1 MTDEREYATLP
12 DLRARAAAE
21 RKAGHEERA
30 GELEARIAALSA
42 DAKRAAARVVR
53 ERAEAKERFQRL
65 VNEIRE
71 LQGSAAEVPGGP
83 EARDARIRELT
94 AEANAVKA
102 DHDRLNGRV
111 RRFRWYLTGEGGANG
126 AADAIAR
133 DGTSQGDRQAPPIA
147 GRQADAEGAGG
158 PDRSVGTPP
167 SRRRLWLVPAI
178 VGSALLLIAGGLFL
192 ASLLVDRLLEERVE
206 VELAAALA
214 DQGLDDLL
222 WYESVD
228 VSSIAGSVTA
238 REVVF
243 IDPVTGGEVRA
254 DAVTL
259 TVPHLEALRARDAL
273 AAGDVGDV
281 GLSRLGLTVQG
292 AQATVEGGQA
302 VRVDRIRLV
311 VEGDLDGGMLA
322 APLGATLPRLRR
334 AETTMESAEVT
345 GVERALLEELRA
357 IGWMGDV
364 RDFLVLD
371 EARIVLEH
379 DREAGRIALSDYRM
393 VTPLIEQHGSA
404 ELIYEGDLELGDIW
418 LRRVEV
424 DLTHATPSLPAA
436 FVLPGPY
443 EGEGVLVDIPAV
455 DVTASGAMTFRD
467 EWMEPEL
474 SGMSGAVNVNL
485 GRGAIT
491 LPPSMVEELAWT
503 LPGAADL
510 LPDREVSVDE
520 VSLDATL
527 ARGGAFELRE
537 LAFDAPLAALTLEGR
552 GQLDEVDVVDPGS
565 LVIEGT
571 VVRLPASV
579 RELAGDAVA
588 MMGATL
594 PVSGPFGFS
603 LALDD
608 DGQPRLDVR

>member
-1 MTDEREYATLP
+1 MADEREYATLP

-21 RKAGHEERA
+21 RKAGNEKRA

-42 DAKRAAARVVR
+42 DARRDAARVVR
-53 ERAEAKERFQRL
+53 ERAAAKERFQRL

-71 LQGSAAEVPGGP
+71 LQGSTAEVPGGP

-111 RRFRWYLTGEGGANG
+111 RRFKWYLAGAGEADG
-126 AADAIAR
+126 AADATAP
-133 DGTSQGDRQAPPIA
+133 DGSSQGEAQAPPIG
-147 GRQADAEGAGG
+147 GRPADDEGAGG
-158 PDRSVGTPP
+158 PDRSVGTQPA
-167 SRRRLWLVPAI
+167 RRRWWLVPAI
-178 VGSALLLIAGGLFL
+178 VAGALLLIAGGLFL
-192 ASLLVDRLLEERVE
+192 ASLLVDRRLEERVE

-214 DQGLDDLL
+214 EQGLDDVLS
-222 WYESVD
+222 YESID

-238 REVVF
+238 REVVLT
-243 IDPVTGGEVRA
+243 DPVTGGEVRA

-273 AAGDVGDV
+273 AAGNVGDV
-281 GLSRLGLTVQG
+281 ELSRLALAVQG
-292 AQATVEGGQA
+292 AQATFEGGEA
-302 VRVDRIRLV
+302 VRVGRTRLV
-311 VEGDLDGGMLA
+311 VEGDLDGGMLG
-322 APLGATLPRLRR
+322 APLEATLPRLRR
-334 AETTMESAEVT
+334 AVAVVEAAEVT
-345 GVERALLEELRA
+345 GVERALLEELRE

-371 EARIVLEH
+371 EARVVLEH

-393 VTPLIEQHGSA
+393 VTPLMEQHGSA
-404 ELIYEGDLELGDIW
+404 ALTYEGDLELGDTW
-418 LRRVEV
+418 LREVEI
-424 DLTHATPSLPAA
+424 DFTHATPSLPAA

-443 EGEGVLVDIPAV
+443 EDEGVLVDIPAV
-455 DVTASGAMTFRD
+455 DVTASGAMTFRA

-474 SGMSGAVNVNL
+474 SGVSGAVKINL
-485 GRGAIT
+485 GRGAVT

-503 LPGAADL
+503 IPGAADL
-510 LPDREVSVDE
+510 LPDGEVSVNE
-520 VSLDATL
+520 VSLDASL

-537 LAFDAPLAALTLEGR
+537 LALDAPLAALTLEGR
-552 GQLDEVDVVDPGS
+552 GQLDEVDVVDPAS
-565 LVIEGT
+565 LVVEGN
-571 VVRLPASV
+571 VERLPESV
-579 RELAGDAVA
+579 RELAGDALA

-603 LALDD
+603 LSLDEY
-608 DGQPRLDVR
+608 GQPRLDVR

>member
-1 MTDEREYATLP
+1 MADEREYATLP

-21 RKAGHEERA
+21 RKAGNEKRA
-30 GELEARIAALSA
+30 AELEARIAALSA
-42 DAKRAAARVVR
+42 DARRDAARVVR

-65 VNEIRE
+65 VNGIRE

-111 RRFRWYLTGEGGANG
+111 RRFKWYLTGAGEADG
-126 AADAIAR
+126 AADTAVA
-133 DGTSQGDRQAPPIA
+133 SQEGPP
-147 GRQADAEGAGG
+147 AEGAGG
-158 PDRSVGTPP
+158 QDRSVGTQPA
-167 SRRRLWLVPAI
+167 RRRWWLVPTI
-178 VGSALLLIAGGLFL
+178 VGGALLLIAGGLFL
-192 ASLLVDRLLEERVE
+192 ASLFVDRRLEERVA

-214 DQGLDDLL
+214 EQGIDDVFS
-222 WYESVD
+222 YESID

-243 IDPVTGGEVRA
+243 TDPVTGGEVRA
-254 DAVTL
+254 DAVTV

-273 AAGDVGDV
+273 AAGNVGDV
-281 GLSRLGLTVQG
+281 ELSRLGLIVQG
-292 AQATVEGGQA
+292 AQATFEGGEA

-311 VEGDLDGGMLA
+311 VEGDLDGGMLG
-322 APLGATLPRLRR
+322 APLEATLPRLRR
-334 AETTMESAEVT
+334 AEAVVEAAEVT
-345 GVERALLEELRA
+345 GVERALLEELRE

-371 EARIVLEH
+371 EARAVLEH

-393 VTPLIEQHGSA
+393 VTPLMEQHGSA
-404 ELIYEGDLELGDIW
+404 ALTYEGDLELGDTW
-418 LRRVEV
+418 LREVEV
-424 DLTHATPSLPAA
+424 DFTHATPSLPAA

-443 EGEGVLVDIPAV
+443 EDEGVLVDIPAV

-474 SGMSGAVNVNL
+474 SGMSGAVKINL
-485 GRGAIT
+485 GRGAVT

-510 LPDREVSVDE
+510 LPDGEVSVNE
-520 VSLDATL
+520 VSLDATI

-537 LAFDAPLAALTLEGR
+537 LALDAPLAALTLEGR
-552 GQLDEVDVVDPGS
+552 GQLDEVDVVDPAS

-571 VVRLPASV
+571 VERLPASV
-579 RELAGDAVA
+579 RELAGDAVG
-588 MMGATL
+588 MMGVTL
-594 PVSGPFGFS
+594 PVSGTFGFS
-603 LALDD
+603 LSLDEY
-608 DGQPRLDVR
+608 GQPRLDVR